1 MYGAYKMDSLVRF
14 SETNQAKTFEFK
26 LTLSKEQNLQLI
38 KRLDLLSLKKVSFMG
53 NLSPLAEDRWVLEA
67 KLRATVKQKCVITL
81 KPVQTI
87 VSETVNRTFAP
98 LDVQK
103 GSEIIDDGASPVFF
117 DDTLQEFNDTIDL
130 LEIIFE
136 ELTLI
141 LPLYPKCD
149 GVKSGPYTITE
160 PGKNPLT
167 EENLKPFA
175 QLSKLKDKLEKNK

>member
-1 MYGAYKMDSLVRF
+1 MDSLVRF
-14 SETNQAKTFEFK
+14 SETNQAKTFEFN

-87 VSETVNRTFAP
+87 VNETVNRTFAP
-98 LDVQK
+98 LDAQK
-103 GSEIIDDGASPVFF
+103 NSEIIDDGASPVFF

-130 LEIIFE
+130 LDIIFE

-141 LPLYPKCD
+141 LPLYPKIEGAELGSYC
-149 GVKSGPYTITE
+149 VTE
-160 PGKNPLT
+160 PGAKPLT
-167 EENLKPFA
+167 EENIKPFA
-175 QLSKLKDKLEKNK
+175 QLSEFKDKLSNKK

>member
-1 MYGAYKMDSLVRF
+1 MDSLVRF
-14 SETNQAKTFEFK
+14 SEINQAKTFKFH
-26 LTLSKEQNLQLI
+26 LPLSKEQILTLMS
-38 KRLDLLSLKKVSFMG
+38 RLDLLSLKKISLTG
-53 NLSPLAEDRWVLEA
+53 YLSPLEKDKWTLKA
-67 KLRATVKQKCVITL
+67 KLKATVKQKCVITL

-98 LDVQK
+98 LDIQK
-103 GSEIIDDGASPVFF
+103 GSEIIDDGTSPVFF

-149 GVKSGPYTITE
+149 GVKSDPYTITE

>member
-1 MYGAYKMDSLVRF
+1 MGSLVRF
-14 SETNQAKTFEFK
+14 SEINQVKTFEFH

-38 KRLDLLSLKKVSFMG
+38 KQLDLLSLKKVSFKG
-53 NLSPLAEDRWVLEA
+53 NLSPLAEDRWSLKAE
-67 KLRATVKQKCVITL
+67 LRATVKQKCVITL

-149 GVKSGPYTITE
+149 GAKSEPYMITE

-167 EENLKPFA
+167 DEKLKPFA
-175 QLSKLKDKLEKNK
+175 QLSKLKDKLENDK

>member
-1 MYGAYKMDSLVRF
+1 MDSLVRF
-14 SETNQAKTFEFK
+14 SEINQAKTFKFH
-26 LTLSKEQNLQLI
+26 LPLSKEQILTLI
-38 KRLDLLSLKKVSFMG
+38 SRLDLLSLKKVSLTGF
-53 NLSPLAEDRWVLEA
+53 LSPLDKDKWILKA
-67 KLRATVKQKCVITL
+67 KLKATVRQKCVITL

-87 VSETVNRTFAP
+87 INETINRTFSP
-98 LDVQK
+98 LEAQNSSDML
-103 GSEIIDDGASPVFF
+103 DDGVSQIFF

-149 GVKSGPYTITE
+149 GVKSDPYTITE

>member
-1 MYGAYKMDSLVRF
+1 MDSLVRF
-14 SETNQAKTFEFK
+14 SETNQAKTFEFN

-53 NLSPLAEDRWVLEA
+53 NLSPLAEDRWALEA
-67 KLRATVKQKCVITL
+67 ELRATVKQKCVITL

-136 ELTLI
+136 ELTLL
-141 LPLYPKCD
+141 LPLYPKFD
-149 GVKSGPYTITE
+149 GAKLDSYSITE
-160 PGKNPLT
+160 PGKKPLS
-167 EENLKPFA
+167 EKNLKPFA
-175 QLSKLKDKLEKNK
+175 QLSELKDKLDKNN

>member
-1 MYGAYKMDSLVRF
+1 MDSLVRF
-14 SETNQAKTFEFK
+14 SETNQAKTFEFN

-53 NLSPLAEDRWVLEA
+53 NLSPLAEDRWALEA
-67 KLRATVKQKCVITL
+67 ELRATVKQKCVITL

-87 VSETVNRTFAP
+87 VSEKVNRTFAS

-149 GVKSGPYTITE
+149 GVKSDPYTITE

-167 EENLKPFA
+167 EENLKPFDK
-175 QLSKLKDKLEKNK
+175 LSKLKDKLEKNK

>member
-1 MYGAYKMDSLVRF
+1 MESLVRF
-14 SETNQAKTFEFK
+14 SEINQAKRFEFH
-26 LTLSKEQNLQLI
+26 LTLSKEQTLQLI
-38 KRLDLLSLKKVSFMG
+38 KRLDLLSLKRVFFKG
-53 NLSPLAEDRWVLEA
+53 NLSPLAENRWALKAE
-67 KLRATVKQKCVITL
+67 LRATVKQKCVITL
-81 KPVQTI
+81 KPVQTV

-141 LPLYPKCD
+141 LPLYPKFD
-149 GVKSGPYTITE
+149 GAKLDSYTVTE
-160 PGKNPLT
+160 PGKKPLT

-175 QLSKLKDKLEKNK
+175 QLSNLKDKLEKNK